1 MAELISVLF
10 KLSMQGTV
18 IIVTVCLLRKVLQV
32 LKVSHRYVVFLW
44 LVPFFY
50 LVFPWKLEVPHGFWR
65 SETVEQMVQTDNE
78 ALSNPEEENLM
89 VISPDADA
97 SESVAVKPD
106 LPLKESNA
114 SSVEDS
120 IRNAALTTR
129 DILKAIASGVWMAGI
144 VAMLGYGLYS
154 YIRLKRQLLLSV
166 PVKDNIY
173 YAENIDTPMVFGL
186 IAQKIYL
193 PVGLEEA

>member
-18 IIVTVCLLRKVLQV
+18 IILTVCLLRKLLQM

-44 LVPFFY
+44 IVPFFY
-50 LVFPWKLEVPHGFWR
+50 LVFPWKLEVSHGFWR
-65 SETVEQMVQTDNE
+65 SEAVEVAAQVEGETVT
-78 ALSNPEEENLM
+78 NPGEENLM
-89 VISPDADA
+89 VILPDTDA
-97 SESVAVKPD
+97 SESVVARPD
-106 LPLKESNA
+106 RLTQTGNGSA
-114 SSVEDS
+114 VEDS

-144 VAMLGYGLYS
+144 AAMLGYGLYS

-173 YAENIDTPMVFGL
+173 YAGRF
-186 IAQKIYL
+186 
-193 PVGLEEA
+193 